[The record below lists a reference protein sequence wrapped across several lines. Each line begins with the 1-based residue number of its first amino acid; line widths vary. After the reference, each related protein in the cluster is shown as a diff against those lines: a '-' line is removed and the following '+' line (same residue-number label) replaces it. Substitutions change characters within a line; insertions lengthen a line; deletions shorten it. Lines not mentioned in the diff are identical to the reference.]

1 MIEED
6 FPLEEKKNSS
16 GDAVYGS
23 LFREP
28 ELGTRF
34 PSRDT
39 SKRKV
44 AKLKDFGEDR
54 KQLTTH
60 FIRTAM
66 DVAED
71 IALGLCFQF
80 YGGLRRGEVVNVSRG
95 FDCKRRRING
105 STNKG

>member
-1 MIEED
+1 MD
-6 FPLEEKKNSS
+6 RRSFSFRGKKNFN
-16 GDAVYGS
+16 GDTIYRS
-23 LFREP
+23 IFREP
-28 ELGTRF
+28 ALGTRF
-34 PSRDT
+34 PSRET

-60 FIRTAM
+60 FIQTAM

-80 YGGLRRGEVVNVSRG
+80 LE
-95 FDCKRRRING
+95 D
-105 STNKG
+105 